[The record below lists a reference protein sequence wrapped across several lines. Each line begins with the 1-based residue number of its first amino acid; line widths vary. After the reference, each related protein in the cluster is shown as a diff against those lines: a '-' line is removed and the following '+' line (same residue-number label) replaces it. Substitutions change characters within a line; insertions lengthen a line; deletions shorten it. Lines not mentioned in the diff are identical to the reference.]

1 MVLPS
6 ARPPAVAAPATIAPP
21 DGPTASSVAKAARLE
36 DDALRKLGALALA
49 VPAVIAIYLGS
60 RLRRSPARRF
70 AAGIGAFAIVGLVLV
85 ASLPPAQ
92 STAAPA
98 SGKPAPVSA
107 TLLDAVRT
115 SHPLT
120 APFEVRFGAPMD

>member
-1 MVLPS
+1 M
-6 ARPPAVAAPATIAPP
+6 
-21 DGPTASSVAKAARLE
+21 
-36 DDALRKLGALALA
+36 RKFGALALA
-49 VPAVIAIYLGS
+49 VPVVIAIYLGS
-60 RLRRSPARRF
+60 LLRRSAASRLV
-70 AAGIGAFAIVGLVLV
+70 AGIGAFAIVGLVIV

-107 TLLDAVRT
+107 TLLETVRT

-120 APFEVRFGAPMD
+120 APF